1 MTTELQVAARSTKRA
16 VVLRLQGELVAGQA
30 DDTVVRQ
37 AVAAVPPPGLVVF
50 DLREVELLSAAAIRL
65 LVGVLETLRSRAAR
79 CRLVV
84 APDSAPEKVLRAV
97 TLPAGSAVFAAF
109 EQAVGEPLRY
119 DEPTHDPAAPDPGD
133 PEERLASLTRLLA
146 AEPTVGGLLRR
157 VVSATR
163 VVVPGADLVS
173 VTLRDPARGFSTPV
187 ETAAEA
193 TELDLVQYRIGE
205 GPCFDAAR
213 PGGPGFVVSADLAAE
228 TRWPRF
234 AAVATY
240 HGLTAVLATD
250 LLPAAGPQSL
260 GGALNVYSRWMRGWR
275 AVDRQAVVLLSA
287 YASLA
292 LDGIRVTDPVDLATL
307 DLSQPIAARDVL
319 GRAQLFLTSRQG
331 MDAERAATVLRRAA
345 GNLDLKLVALARTLV
360 ERPGEPG

>member
-1 MTTELQVAARSTKRA
+1 MTTELQLASRSTKRA
-16 VVLRLQGELVAGQA
+16 LVLRLRGELVAGHS

-37 AVAAVPPPGLVVF
+37 AVAEAPPPALVVF
-50 DLREVELLSAAAIRL
+50 DLRDVELLSAAGIRL
-65 LVGVLETLRSRAAR
+65 LIGVLETLRSRAAR

-84 APDSAPEKVLRAV
+84 PADSAPEKVLRAV
-97 TLPAGSAVFAAF
+97 TLPAGSAVFATL
-109 EQAVGEPLRY
+109 EQALAEPVRY
-119 DEPTHDPAAPDPGD
+119 DEPNHDPAEPDPGE

-146 AEPTVGGLLRR
+146 AEPTVGGVLRR
-157 VVSATR
+157 VVSATQ

-173 VTLRDPARGFSTPV
+173 VTLRDPARGFFTPV

-213 PGGPGFVVSADLAAE
+213 PGGPGFVVSADLAVE

-250 LLPAAGPQSL
+250 LLPAAGPESL

-275 AVDRQAVVLLSA
+275 AADRQAVALLSA

-292 LDGIRVTDPVDLATL
+292 LDGIRATNAVDLTAL
-307 DLSQPIAARDVL
+307 DVSRPIAARDVL
-319 GRAQLFLTSRQG
+319 GRAQDFLTSRQG

-360 ERPGEPG
+360 ERPGDPG